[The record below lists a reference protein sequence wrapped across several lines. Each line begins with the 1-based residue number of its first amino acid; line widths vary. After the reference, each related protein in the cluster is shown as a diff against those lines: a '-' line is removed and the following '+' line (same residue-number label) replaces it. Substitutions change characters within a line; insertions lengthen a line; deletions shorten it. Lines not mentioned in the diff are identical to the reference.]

1 MSDRVEAMFG
11 DRQIA
16 VEADFVAFR
25 APDGVER
32 QFSLQSVQCV
42 VKSDHVF
49 AFQVNSKV
57 YGALYRADNEHQ
69 RRVIET
75 LVARLKQSIPVAG
88 GDEERV
94 AAARRGSPLQLDR

>member
-1 MSDRVEAMFG
+1 LSDRVEAMFG
-11 DRQIA
+11 DRSIA
-16 VEADFVAFR
+16 VEADFIAFR

-32 QFSLQSVQCV
+32 QFSLQSIQCV
-42 VKSDHVF
+42 VRSEHVF

-75 LVARLKQSIPVAG
+75 LVSRLRQTAPAAG
-88 GDEERV
+88 GD
-94 AAARRGSPLQLDR
+94 QFLDAQF

>member
-42 VKSDHVF
+42 VKSEHVF

-88 GDEERV
+88 GDEFV
-94 AAARRGSPLQLDR
+94 DAQF

>member
-1 MSDRVEAMFG
+1 MSDRVGAMFG

-32 QFSLQSVQCV
+32 QFSLQSIQCV
-42 VKSDHVF
+42 VRSEHVF

-57 YGALYRADNEHQ
+57 YGALYRADNEQQ
-69 RRVIET
+69 RIVIDT
-75 LVARLKQSIPVAG
+75 LVARLRQSAP
-88 GDEERV
+88 
-94 AAARRGSPLQLDR
+94 AAPDDGFMDAQF